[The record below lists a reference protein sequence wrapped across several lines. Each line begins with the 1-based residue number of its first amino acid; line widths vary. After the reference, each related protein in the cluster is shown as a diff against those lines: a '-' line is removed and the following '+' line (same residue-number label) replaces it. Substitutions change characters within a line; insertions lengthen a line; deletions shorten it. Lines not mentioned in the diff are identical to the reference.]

1 MITNAHQYKV
11 ARRALLTL
19 RANAE
24 RAGSRADGNVG
35 ADRLDIEQRIVELK
49 REVELYESLQT
60 GNTHLLGI
68 GNLEALADLLIG
80 GRIARGMTQK
90 DLADFLG
97 LKMQQIQK
105 YESDRYQSASLRRV
119 TTIVEALGLDVHQAG
134 GLVGRPTLGATDLSR
149 PAAFPLGDMYKRGW
163 LAPFGGTILSTS
175 EAATQHLARFFAR
188 AFGDHQGPRRRY
200 ARSVS
205 PPHEPAI
212 SAWEARIMILAG
224 ERPSSRVSMPSLVN
238 EDWLARLV
246 GLTRER
252 HGARLARDYLAEIG
266 ISLIVEDPLPGMRLD
281 GAALKTTSGRLVV
294 GLTLRDTRLEMFW
307 FTLMHLVAHIVLHVG
322 QNHYDA
328 IFDEL
333 DAPADTAIEED
344 ADTFARELLVPSG
357 KWAKCK
363 SQYCWTR
370 KSIVED
376 ACRLG
381 VGPAVIEGHIRR
393 LYGDARVQPRLTPNI
408 DVRKLLK
415 P

>member
-1 MITNAHQYKV
+1 
-11 ARRALLTL
+11 
-19 RANAE
+19 
-24 RAGSRADGNVG
+24 
-35 ADRLDIEQRIVELK
+35 
-49 REVELYESLQT
+49 
-60 GNTHLLGI
+60 
-68 GNLEALADLLIG
+68 
-80 GRIARGMTQK
+80 
-90 DLADFLG
+90 
-97 LKMQQIQK
+97 
-105 YESDRYQSASLRRV
+105 
-119 TTIVEALGLDVHQAG
+119 
-134 GLVGRPTLGATDLSR
+134 
-149 PAAFPLGDMYKRGW
+149 
-163 LAPFGGTILSTS
+163 
-175 EAATQHLARFFAR
+175 
-188 AFGDHQGPRRRY
+188 
-200 ARSVS
+200 
-205 PPHEPAI
+205 
-212 SAWEARIMILAG
+212 
-224 ERPSSRVSMPSLVN
+224 
-238 EDWLARLV
+238 
-246 GLTRER
+246 
-252 HGARLARDYLAEIG
+252 IG